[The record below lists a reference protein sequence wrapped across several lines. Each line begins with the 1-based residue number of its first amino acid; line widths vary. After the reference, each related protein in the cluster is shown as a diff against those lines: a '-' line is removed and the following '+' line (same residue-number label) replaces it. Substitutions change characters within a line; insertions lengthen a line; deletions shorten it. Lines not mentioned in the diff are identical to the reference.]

1 MARPR
6 LREDDEHAILT
17 ALWRTVGAA
26 TKRPLVFSV
35 RQLNG
40 LAQRVGVDLTALQ
53 LSIGHEFLFSLQLQ
67 AVHSACFSRHLG
79 YVYVQAEAAWPLPPC
94 SCPAT
99 PIRPA
104 RPARPAG
111 RLVQLTRAAPVPVPS
126 PRSRV
131 LCARRDFGDMACL
144 QRSVVQWRRGHQ
156 LRLTARH
163 LAAAGRLQHSC
174 RALIYARMLR
184 ALVSAS
190 HELRLAAAGRLQDSC
205 RGLIYARMLRSLVS
219 ALRLAAACRL
229 QDSCRALI
237 YARMLRALVS
247 VRHEQLRLAAACR
260 LQRSWR
266 RAAALISARL
276 LAAEARLLAQCQSEV
291 RANRVLQRRW
301 RGTRAARFAAAERD
315 QCTALFISK
324 HEETAPFRVQVGS
337 SYLAKC
343 LRLGAG
349 SFGDVYRARKMN
361 GLGGLG
367 ALRDYVVKVVSLQ
380 RVDGRAAAN
389 TLATEV
395 HLLLL
400 LNADG
405 GHPNVLRMRAEGAF
419 VVDGNACIPLELAAA
434 GDLRAYMRRL
444 YKDHGKRMPQCEGL
458 LCAKQIAAAV
468 AFMHERGVAHRDLK
482 LDNVLLMRPGHAV
495 LGDFGLGVERST
507 LAGGLSNAPCGTLA
521 TMAPEVYG
529 GRWHDPMAA
538 DVWSAGVTVVA
549 LVASHKDGDDS
560 CGDYYPWS
568 APDAKVISEYRWYKT
583 LADAY
588 AELRRSINAGLRSWP
603 AEVPQPTA
611 IGDLLRSSSAH
622 NLPTGMPME
631 LPPALLRVLDGM
643 LRPEPNDRI
652 AAADVHFC
660 LELLLE

>member
-17 ALWRTVGAA
+17 ALWRSVGAA

-35 RQLNG
+35 RQLNS
-40 LAQRVGVDLTALQ
+40 LAQSVGVDVAPLQ

-184 ALVSAS
+184 ALVS
-190 HELRLAAAGRLQDSC
+190 
-205 RGLIYARMLRSLVS
+205 
-219 ALRLAAACRL
+219 
-229 QDSCRALI
+229 
-237 YARMLRALVS
+237 

-315 QCTALFISK
+315 QCTALFILK

-349 SFGDVYRARKMN
+349 SFGDVFRPRKMN

-419 VVDGNACIPLELAAA
+419 VVDCHVCVPLELAAA

-568 APDAKVISEYRWYKT
+568 APDAREISEYRWYET
-583 LADAY
+583 LVDDS

-611 IGDLLRSSSAH
+611 IGDLLRSSNAH
-622 NLPTGMPME
+622 NLPTGMPKE

>member
-6 LREDDEHAILT
+6 LHEDDEHAVLT

-184 ALVSAS
+184 ALVS
-190 HELRLAAAGRLQDSC
+190 
-205 RGLIYARMLRSLVS
+205 
-219 ALRLAAACRL
+219 
-229 QDSCRALI
+229 
-237 YARMLRALVS
+237 

-266 RAAALISARL
+266 RGAALISARL

-301 RGTRAARFAAAERD
+301 RGIAAARFAADELD
-315 QCTALFISK
+315 QCTALFILK
-324 HEETAPFRVQVGS
+324 HEETAPFRFQNGS
-337 SYLAKC
+337 SYLVKA

-349 SFGDVYRARKMN
+349 SFGTVYRPRKMN

-389 TLATEV
+389 TLAAEV
-395 HLLLL
+395 RLLLV
-400 LNADG
+400 LNADC
-405 GHPNVLRMRAEGAF
+405 GHPNVLRMRAGGAF
-419 VVDGNACIPLELAAA
+419 VVDCHVCVPLELAAA

-568 APDAKVISEYRWYKT
+568 APDAREISEYRWYET
-583 LADAY
+583 LVDDS

-611 IGDLLRSSSAH
+611 IWGLLQSDEYDMLAK
-622 NLPTGMPME
+622 E
-631 LPPALLRVLDGM
+631 LPPVLLMVLDGM
-643 LRPEPNDRI
+643 LRPEPDERFT
-652 AAADVHFC
+652 AADVHAHLVMM
-660 LELLLE
+660 LE